1 MADRPNIPVP
11 DELAA
16 VREQIRRLEDRELE
30 LKRLLIAN
38 ADLRTGADW
47 IAEINTVQT
56 TRTDWKELKAM
67 YPEIVSEQTFP
78 SSYTVVSLK
87 GVTEDGEIVSA
98 RKMRAVGERP

>member
-1 MADRPNIPVP
+1 MADRPNVPVP

-16 VREQIRRLEDRELE
+16 IRTEIKRLEDRELE

-67 YPEIVSEQTFP
+67 YPDIIAEQTFP

>member
-1 MADRPNIPVP
+1 VKNIPVP

-16 VREQIRRLEDRELE
+16 IRTEIKRLEDRELE

-47 IAEINTVQT
+47 IAEVNTVQT

-67 YPEIVSEQTFP
+67 YPEIVAEQTFP

-87 GVTEDGEIVSA
+87 GVTSDGEIVSA
-98 RKMRAVGERP
+98 RRFKKEATP

>member
-1 MADRPNIPVP
+1 MKNIPVP

-56 TRTDWKELKAM
+56 TRTDWKELKAI
-67 YPEIVSEQTFP
+67 YPEIVAEQTFP

-87 GVTEDGEIVSA
+87 GITADGEIVSA
-98 RKMRAVGERP
+98 RRFKKEATP

>member
-1 MADRPNIPVP
+1 MKNIPVP

-16 VREQIRRLEDRELE
+16 IRTEIKRLEDRELE

-47 IAEINTVQT
+47 IAEVNTVQT

-67 YPEIVSEQTFP
+67 YPEIVAEQTFP

-87 GVTEDGEIVSA
+87 GVTSDGEIVSA
-98 RKMRAVGERP
+98 RRFKKEATP

>member
-1 MADRPNIPVP
+1 VKNIPVP

-38 ADLRTGADW
+38 EDLRTGADW

-67 YPEIVSEQTFP
+67 YPEIVAEQTFP

-87 GVTEDGEIVSA
+87 GVTEDGEIISA
-98 RKMRAVGERP
+98 RKMRSAEK

>member
-1 MADRPNIPVP
+1 MSDRPNIPVP

-16 VREQIRRLEDRELE
+16 IREQIRRLEDRELE

-38 ADLRTGADW
+38 EDLRTGADW

-67 YPEIVSEQTFP
+67 YPEIIAEQTFP

-87 GVTEDGEIVSA
+87 VVTEDGEIVSA
-98 RKMRAVGERP
+98 RRFKKEATP

>member
-1 MADRPNIPVP
+1 MADPPNIPVP

-16 VREQIRRLEDRELE
+16 VREQIRHLEDRELE

-38 ADLRTGADW
+38 EDLRTGADW

-67 YPEIVSEQTFP
+67 YPDIIAEQTFP

-87 GVTEDGEIVSA
+87 GVTSDGEIVSA
-98 RKMRAVGERP
+98 RKMRAIGEKS

>member
-1 MADRPNIPVP
+1 MADRHNVPVP

-47 IAEINTVQT
+47 IAEVNTVQT
-56 TRTDWKELKAM
+56 TRTDWKELKAI
-67 YPEIVSEQTFP
+67 YPEIIAEQTFP

-87 GVTEDGEIVSA
+87 GVTSDGEIVSA
-98 RKMRAVGERP
+98 RRFKKEATP

>member
-1 MADRPNIPVP
+1 VP

-16 VREQIRRLEDRELE
+16 IRTEIKRLEDRELE

-67 YPEIVSEQTFP
+67 YKDLVDEYTFP